1 MPSMH
6 TSRVI
11 KTNGGTAVGQGVA
24 KNFQSNNAVNIKR
37 VSGSSD
43 GAGTRFFDNLP
54 NNTNLGSVKS
64 QISSPS
70 TYNPITTPY
79 VAKGFATNGGGSVTG
94 FGAVNSGFAV
104 TQFRKNPGDSAL
116 VSAKPLA
123 GIAGLAKFGGTK
135 TYSLVKTY
143 ALGELDKTT
152 AATKWIDLYGRV
164 LEVNGSNIRLL
175 NSRDSNAEITAN
187 TVQATDGATND
198 DIAPGLR
205 SYSNNKGLTYYTK
218 LSASANPKVMII
230 AESASLTRNING

>member
-6 TSRVI
+6 TKRVI
-11 KTNGGTAVGQGVA
+11 KTNGGSDVDQGVA

-64 QISSPS
+64 QVASPS
-70 TYNPITTPY
+70 TYNSIATPFIQ
-79 VAKGFATNGGGSVTG
+79 KGIATAGGGTITGYGSVN
-94 FGAVNSGFAV
+94 AGFAV

-123 GIAGLAKFGGTK
+123 GIPGLAKFGGTK

-143 ALGELDKTT
+143 ALGELNKSTT
-152 AATKWIDLYGRV
+152 ATKWIDLYGRV

-175 NSRDSNAEITAN
+175 NSRDSNAEITTN

-198 DIAPGLR
+198 DISPGLR